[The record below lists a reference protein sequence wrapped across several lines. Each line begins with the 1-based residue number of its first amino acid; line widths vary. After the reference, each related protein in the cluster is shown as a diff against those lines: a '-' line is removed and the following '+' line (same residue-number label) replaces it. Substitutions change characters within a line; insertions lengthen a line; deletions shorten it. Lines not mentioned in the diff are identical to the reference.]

1 MLMSFYLITILVLG
15 LHLHVA
21 GHMHFT
27 TSLQSIGY
35 LQVPVNSSRL
45 LPISTQNSSM
55 GLKLLH
61 HHGSP
66 LFRLENNHFSNV
78 KYFNL
83 CTHKIQKMY
92 DKVSKVG
99 QVGQIEKFGEK

>member
-55 GLKLLH
+55 GLTLLH
-61 HHGSP
+61 HYGSP
-66 LFRLENNHFSNV
+66 LFRLENNHFFNV
-78 KYFNL
+78 IYFNL
-83 CTHKIQKMY
+83 YAHQIQNM
-92 DKVSKVG
+92 
-99 QVGQIEKFGEK
+99 